1 MTNQIKQAQGI
12 LYRSAGQI
20 KEAPEKARSILNNL
34 KSSMHNKSL
43 AEVEY
48 LLGVSWIMENNYSN
62 ALVHLAKALDGF
74 TSNDDKL
81 KTGYLIGLCYF
92 HLGEL
97 EKSESILNLLKDVAR
112 RHVRFWILFGDL
124 SVRLGKPREALEY
137 YVHAN
142 SLEPKNEEIAY
153 KIAKV
158 YVQEGNWSKALQLFD
173 IALKMKPNYFLAR
186 VEKGELLRNLERF
199 DEALREFQTNID
211 WVGDHTASLMGV
223 ALCKKDQGDYDSAI
237 QIFQEILHKEPNHP
251 SAQINLGGSL
261 LEIGEYEEAENV
273 YLKAL
278 KKNGY
283 DSQLFSNYLMAMHY
297 NPRHTKEEIF
307 QAHLKW
313 EPTYGLKPMPTP
325 AKREEKKKIRLG
337 FLSGGFRKH
346 PVGWM
351 ITGALEHLDKNRF
364 ECYLYNANNKH
375 DEITKRLYE
384 SSTEMTSVIG
394 WSDESIAQRIRT
406 DEIDILVELS
416 GHAADNKL
424 KVITKRPAR
433 IHVKW
438 VGGLFNTSGLKSMDF
453 LLTDAVQTPEGVD
466 DWYTEKLI
474 RLPDDYVSYVPPDY
488 LPDISEAP
496 LIRNGYLTLAC
507 FNNPVKIN
515 EVLLYQWS
523 KILLSI
529 PGSKLL
535 LKGKSYQSQRQRLRL
550 LNLFSNMGVSN
561 DRIIIEGHSP
571 HKNLLDRY
579 NDVDIALDPWPYSGG
594 LSTIEALIMGV
605 PLISYPGP
613 TFAGRHAAS
622 HLVHTGHPEWVANSW
637 TDYRKKIIEL
647 SENPDDIARLRKQL
661 RLDVLKSPI
670 CDLQR
675 FSKNL
680 GKVFEDM
687 LMSTK

>member
-20 KEAPEKARSILNNL
+20 KEAPKKARSILNNL
-34 KSSMHNKSL
+34 KSNIHDKSL

-48 LLGVSWIMENNYSN
+48 LLGVSWVMESNYLK
-62 ALVHLAKALDGF
+62 ALVHLAKALNGF
-74 TSNDDKL
+74 TLDDDKL

-97 EKSESILNLLKDVAR
+97 EKSESILHLLKDVAR

-124 SVRLGKPREALEY
+124 SVRLGKSREALEY

-158 YVQEGNWSKALQLFD
+158 YVQEGNWSKALKLLD
-173 IALKMKPNYFLAR
+173 IALKMKPNYPLAR

-199 DEALREFQTNID
+199 DEALHEFQTNISRL
-211 WVGDHTASLMGV
+211 GDHTASLMGV
-223 ALCKKDQGDYDSAI
+223 ALCKKDLGDYDEAI
-237 QIFQEILHKEPNHP
+237 RIFQEILLKDPNQP
-251 SAQINLGGSL
+251 MVQLNLGGCL
-261 LEIGEYEEAENV
+261 LEIGEFEEAEKV
-273 YLKAL
+273 YLEAL
-278 KKNGY
+278 QSKGH

-297 NPRHTKEEIF
+297 NPHHTKEEIF
-307 QAHLKW
+307 RAHLKW
-313 EPTYGLKPMPTP
+313 EPAHGLVPMQSPP
-325 AKREEKKKIRLG
+325 KREEKNKIRLG

-351 ITGALEHLDKNRF
+351 ITGALEHLDKERF
-364 ECYLYNANNKH
+364 ECYLYNTNNKH

-384 SSTEMTSVIG
+384 SSVEMTSVIG
-394 WSDESIAQRIRT
+394 WSDESIAQRIRM

-424 KVITKRPAR
+424 KVITRRPAR

-438 VGGLFNTSGLKSMDF
+438 VGGLFNTSGLKSMDY

-466 DWYTEKLI
+466 DWYTEKLV
-474 RLPDDYVSYVPPDY
+474 RLPDDYISYVPPDY
-488 LPDISEAP
+488 LPEITEAP
-496 LIRNGYLTLAC
+496 LIRNGYITLAC

-523 KILLSI
+523 KILQCI
-529 PGSKLL
+529 PDSKLL
-535 LKGKSYQSQRQRLRL
+535 LKGKSYQSQRQRSRL
-550 LNLFSNMGVSN
+550 LDILHKMGVSKE
-561 DRIIIEGHSP
+561 RIIIEGHSP
-571 HKNLLDRY
+571 HKDLLDRY

-594 LSTIEALIMGV
+594 LSTIEALVMGV
-605 PLISYPGP
+605 PVISYPGP

-622 HLVHTGHPEWVANSW
+622 HLVHAGHPEWVANSW

-647 SENPDDIARLRKQL
+647 SEKPNEIIRLRNQL
-661 RLDVLKSPI
+661 RLDLLHSPI
-670 CDLQR
+670 CDVQR

-687 LMSTK
+687 LKQV